1 MSAELISLFT
11 ATFVTFFVLIDA
23 PGVAPILS
31 TLTAQ
36 GDSAYRRKMAFK

>member
-23 PGVAPILS
+23 LGVIGVA
-31 TLTAQ
+31 
-36 GDSAYRRKMAFK
+36 GF